1 MNLIWSWTN
10 WVDGFPASNKTL
22 RRVKCDGGAARL
34 AQAAMQSFQLDCYR
48 SSCCRLKLCSFSL
61 THSLTA
67 AAAQFRCIW
76 VSAVVLS
83 LSAWVLKPRC
93 CLIKL
98 MDVGE
103 LKLNC
108 QSLNNRWTA
117 RVSLLLICITI
128 SLIRFPLC
136 SSFFSL
142 FPSCSSDQM
151 LTGCKAYW
159 SELENKLTPSAVEM
173 LVCEF
178 ASLKIKGRFSC
189 VKCN

>member
-1 MNLIWSWTN
+1 MWWRGCSSRT
-10 WVDGFPASNKTL
+10 
-22 RRVKCDGGAARL
+22 GGRAELSAWLLSIELLL
-34 AQAAMQSFQLDCYR
+34 AEALQF
-48 SSCCRLKLCSFSL
+48 F
-61 THSLTA
+61 THSLAA

-76 VSAVVLS
+76 VSAVVFIR
-83 LSAWVLKPRC
+83 SAWMSPKPRC

-108 QSLNNRWTA
+108 RSLNNRWTA
-117 RVSLLLICITI
+117 RVSLLLICITV
-128 SLIRFPLC
+128 SLIRFPMC

-142 FPSCSSDQM
+142 FPSCSSGQM
-151 LTGCKAYW
+151 LTGCEACW

-178 ASLKIKGRFSC
+178 AWLKIKERFSC
-189 VKCN
+189 VQCN